1 MAIQTIAA
9 AGTSRQDSVA
19 PRMKGAI
26 MKEPTFHQSTKDRYA
41 ELRNL
46 KLEVSNMLQSFNLG
60 QTEREF
66 VIKNWQDREGL
77 QLTATLTQEEQ
88 EAYNYEKGLFD
99 TLNKQFKQ
107 Q

>member
-1 MAIQTIAA
+1 
-9 AGTSRQDSVA
+9 
-19 PRMKGAI
+19 
-26 MKEPTFHQSTKDRYA
+26 
-41 ELRNL
+41 
-46 KLEVSNMLQSFNLG
+46 MLQSFNLG
-60 QTEREF
+60 QTERAF

-88 EAYNYEKGLFD
+88 EAYNDEKGLFD

>member
-9 AGTSRQDSVA
+9 AGTSRQDSA
-19 PRMKGAI
+19 EPRMSGPI
-26 MKEPTFHQSTKDRYA
+26 MKEPTFDQSTKDKYA

-60 QTEREF
+60 QTERAF

-88 EAYNYEKGLFD
+88 EAYNDEKGLFD
-99 TLNKQFKQ
+99 ILNKQFKEQ
-107 Q
+107 